1 LKNNRGG
8 MLVATKNSS
17 YFVIFG
23 LTGCLF
29 ISSLVGIFIVRN
41 EILNLQIGGYRGI
54 IIAPLFLKG

>member
-1 LKNNRGG
+1 